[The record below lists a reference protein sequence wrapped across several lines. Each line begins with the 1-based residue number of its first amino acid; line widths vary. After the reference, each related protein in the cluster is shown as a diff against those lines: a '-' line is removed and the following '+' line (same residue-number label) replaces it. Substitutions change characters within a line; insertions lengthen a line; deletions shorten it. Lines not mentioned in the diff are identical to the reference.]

1 MRTNILIA
9 FTCLC
14 IIHNGYSQDSLS
26 IKMNSIDEYKEKILT
41 EKKEFFSI
49 GFPLK
54 WYTDNDSI
62 HYYFKD
68 NRLVFIEHYSNQKID
83 GDTWVIGAIYYR
95 RVFFMQNKLA
105 LEEQYSKSFEE
116 HYRWDEN
123 NKGYIDI
130 YNNIRDKRNY
140 YDFISDKRFAIVSRS
155 IEAPETQSD
164 SLLNLTEWHYLDI
177 SKYNRTGKGTFRRIL
192 KEINEN
198 EFTFPD
204 SLIMPYSE
212 E

>member
-9 FTCLC
+9 FIFLCL
-14 IIHNGYSQDSLS
+14 IHKGYSQDSLS
-26 IKMNSIDEYKEKILT
+26 IKMNIIDEYKEKILT
-41 EKKEFFSI
+41 EKKDFFSV
-49 GFPLK
+49 GFPFK

-68 NRLVFIEHYSNQKID
+68 NRLVYIEHYSNQKID
-83 GDTWVIGAIYYR
+83 GDTYVVGAIYYK
-95 RVFFMQNKLA
+95 RVFFLQNKLV
-105 LEEQYSKSFEE
+105 LEEEYSKSFEE

-130 YNNIRDKRNY
+130 YNNITDKRNY
-140 YDFISDKRFAIVSRS
+140 FDFISDKELAFVSRS
-155 IEAPETQSD
+155 IEAPEAQSD
-164 SLLNLTEWHYLDI
+164 SLLNLTEWYYHDI
-177 SKYNRTGKGTFRRIL
+177 NKYKSTGKDAFRHIL

>member
-95 RVFFMQNKLA
+95 RVFFMQNKLV
-105 LEEQYSKSFEE
+105 LEEQYGKSFEE
-116 HYRWDEN
+116 HYRWDKN
-123 NKGYIDI
+123 KKGYIDI
-130 YNNIRDKRNY
+130 YNNITDNRNY
-140 YDFISDKRFAIVSRS
+140 YDFISDKELSIVSRS

-164 SLLNLTEWHYLDI
+164 SLLNLTEWYYHDI
-177 SKYNRTGKGTFRRIL
+177 SKYKSKGKDAFRLIL